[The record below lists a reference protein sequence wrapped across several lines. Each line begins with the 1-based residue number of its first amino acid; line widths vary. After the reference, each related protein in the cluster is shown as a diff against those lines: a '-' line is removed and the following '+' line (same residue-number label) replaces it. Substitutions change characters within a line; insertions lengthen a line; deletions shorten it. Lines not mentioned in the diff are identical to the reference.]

1 LFHISSKPGQTG
13 QTAPGTRGG
22 KHGLMA
28 ARLQS
33 QASARGE
40 FRDPGCLSILLPIT
54 KLGHQPVSGA
64 ACLEVGLTVTFEVSP
79 RGVKPKRN
87 PTQSPHDKIVL
98 VGRSEPNCDVSFT
111 H

>member
-1 LFHISSKPGQTG
+1 
-13 QTAPGTRGG
+13 
-22 KHGLMA
+22 MA

-33 QASARGE
+33 QAGAWGE
-40 FRDPGCLSILLPIT
+40 FRDPGCLRILLPVA

-64 ACLEVGLTVTFEVSP
+64 ACLEVGLAVTFEVRR

-98 VGRSEPNCDVSFT
+98 IG
-111 H
+111 